1 MPKKDRRE
9 DLTEIKS
16 HSNFKN
22 IRVIILTA
30 SQANIDIRKTYDL
43 GANFFIQTPFKYA
56 DFSSMM
62 ESFFKYWIHTV
73 KLP

>member
-1 MPKKDRRE
+1 MPKKDVPE
-9 DLTEIKS
+9 ALKEINF

-22 IRVIILTA
+22 IPVIILTT

-43 GANFFIQTPFKYA
+43 GANLFIQKPFKYV

-62 ESFFKYWIHTV
+62 EKFF
-73 KLP
+73 